1 MEYPAKMH
9 SLHRYVHFSFHQ
21 KYVNLHCFS
30 QHCVFSTV
38 YLQEI
43 IYFQNYDIDNC
54 ILSRNLH
61 RGNRISEANFIS
73 EENAYS
79 TPKLVKIQAFTV

>member
-21 KYVNLHCFS
+21 KQFTLFYHCF
-30 QHCVFSTV
+30 VFSAV
-38 YLQEI
+38 YSQEI
-43 IYFQNYDIDNC
+43 MYSKSYDRDIC
-54 ILSRNLH
+54 ILSHNLH